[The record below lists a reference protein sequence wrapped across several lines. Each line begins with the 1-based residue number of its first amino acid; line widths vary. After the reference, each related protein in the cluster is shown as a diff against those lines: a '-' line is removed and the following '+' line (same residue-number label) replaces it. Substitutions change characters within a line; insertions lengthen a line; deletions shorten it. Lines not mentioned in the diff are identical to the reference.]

1 MSRRNR
7 SGPKLELKLN
17 LSPPP
22 SQGEQMS
29 MVRSPMRSNTA
40 SPNSC
45 VSSEPSQEE
54 METPIS
60 MVLVG
65 CPRCLMYVM
74 LSQDEPKCPKCKSTR
89 DKCFV
94 ASEVTQR
101 RSVII
106 NGLCSFFN
114 RSHLLHSSF
123 SSKVFASISL
133 LPLFPSYHI
142 LSSPLFPQLLL
153 SQELR
158 SQGPGRKLSQCRYF
172 FFALVKLSDDDLPLV
187 GNKAPDFEAE
197 AVFDQEFIK
206 VKLSEYIGK
215 KYVIL
220 FFYPL
225 DFTFVCPTEIT
236 AFSDRYA
243 EFEKLN
249 TEVLGVSVDSVFS
262 HLAWVQTDRQS
273 GGLGDLNY
281 PLVSDVT
288 KSISKSFG
296 VLIHDQGIALRG
308 LFIIDK
314 EGVIQ
319 HSTIN
324 NLGIGRSVDET
335 MRTLQALQYIQENP
349 DEVCPA
355 GWQPGEKS
363 MKPDP
368 KLSKEYFSAI

>member
-1 MSRRNR
+1 RNPNPLTHPTQSVLSSSSLVGLLFYLLIHSSAPFPTTDLLNPLTSFSSPAKPSMACSATSAALFSTAKPMAAPHLSKPSLTLTPSFALRKSLTSFSNAR
-7 SGPKLELKLN
+7 SSVHFN
-17 LSPPP
+17 
-22 SQGEQMS
+22 
-29 MVRSPMRSNTA
+29 RSNTFVVKA
-40 SPNSC
+40 
-45 VSSEPSQEE
+45 SSE
-54 METPIS
+54 
-60 MVLVG
+60 
-65 CPRCLMYVM
+65 
-74 LSQDEPKCPKCKSTR
+74 
-89 DKCFV
+89 
-94 ASEVTQR
+94 
-101 RSVII
+101 
-106 NGLCSFFN
+106 
-114 RSHLLHSSF
+114 
-123 SSKVFASISL
+123 
-133 LPLFPSYHI
+133 
-142 LSSPLFPQLLL
+142 
-153 SQELR
+153 
-158 SQGPGRKLSQCRYF
+158 
-172 FFALVKLSDDDLPLV
+172 LPLV
-187 GNKAPDFEAE
+187 GNVAPDFEAE

-215 KYVIL
+215 KYVVL

-243 EFEKLN
+243 EFEKIN

-262 HLAWVQTDRQS
+262 HLAWVQTDRKS

-296 VLIHDQGIALRG
+296 VLIPDQGIALRG

-324 NLGIGRSVDET
+324 NLAIGRSVDET
-335 MRTLQALQYIQENP
+335 MRTLQALQYVQENP

-355 GWQPGEKS
+355 GWKPGEKS

-368 KLSKEYFSAI
+368 KLSKDYFAAI

>member
-1 MSRRNR
+1 MASLASSTTLISSSTVLLPSKPSPFSPAASFLRTLPSTAASPSSLRSGFSSIGSLTCIRSSSRR
-7 SGPKLELKLN
+7 SFAVKAQAV
-17 LSPPP
+17 SDY
-22 SQGEQMS
+22 SQ
-29 MVRSPMRSNTA
+29 RLDFYR
-40 SPNSC
+40 
-45 VSSEPSQEE
+45 
-54 METPIS
+54 I
-60 MVLVG
+60 
-65 CPRCLMYVM
+65 
-74 LSQDEPKCPKCKSTR
+74 
-89 DKCFV
+89 
-94 ASEVTQR
+94 
-101 RSVII
+101 
-106 NGLCSFFN
+106 CSFFSFN
-114 RSHLLHSSF
+114 R
-123 SSKVFASISL
+123 AN
-133 LPLFPSYHI
+133 
-142 LSSPLFPQLLL
+142 LSSSIQ
-153 SQELR
+153 
-158 SQGPGRKLSQCRYF
+158 
-172 FFALVKLSDDDLPLV
+172 DDLPLV

-236 AFSDRYA
+236 AFSDRYE

-262 HLAWVQTDRQS
+262 HLAWVQTERKS

-281 PLVSDVT
+281 PLVSDIT

-296 VLIHDQGIALRG
+296 VLIPDQGIALRG

-335 MRTLQALQYIQENP
+335 MRTLQALQYVQENP

-355 GWQPGEKS
+355 GWKPGEKS

>member
-1 MSRRNR
+1 M
-7 SGPKLELKLN
+7 
-17 LSPPP
+17 
-22 SQGEQMS
+22 
-29 MVRSPMRSNTA
+29 A
-40 SPNSC
+40 S
-45 VSSEPSQEE
+45 VTSS
-54 METPIS
+54 TTLIS
-60 MVLVG
+60 
-65 CPRCLMYVM
+65 
-74 LSQDEPKCPKCKSTR
+74 STR
-89 DKCFV
+89 AFPAK
-94 ASEVTQR
+94 S
-101 RSVII
+101 SS
-106 NGLCSFFN
+106 LPSPSLSFL
-114 RSHLLHSSF
+114 RT
-123 SSKVFASISL
+123 
-133 LPLFPSYHI
+133 
-142 LSSPLFPQLLL
+142 LSSPPA
-153 SQELR
+153 SASLR
-158 SQGPGRKLSQCRYF
+158 SSFAQRSSLSSVSRRS
-172 FFALVKLSDDDLPLV
+172 FAVKAQADDLPL
-187 GNKAPDFEAE
+187 
-197 AVFDQEFIK
+197 EFIK

-262 HLAWVQTDRQS
+262 HLAWVQTDRKS

-281 PLVSDVT
+281 PLISDVT

-355 GWQPGEKS
+355 GWKPGEKS

>member
-1 MSRRNR
+1 M
-7 SGPKLELKLN
+7 
-17 LSPPP
+17 
-22 SQGEQMS
+22 
-29 MVRSPMRSNTA
+29 A
-40 SPNSC
+40 S
-45 VSSEPSQEE
+45 VASS
-54 METPIS
+54 TTLIS
-60 MVLVG
+60 
-65 CPRCLMYVM
+65 
-74 LSQDEPKCPKCKSTR
+74 STR
-89 DKCFV
+89 VFPAK
-94 ASEVTQR
+94 SSLTQSS
-101 RSVII
+101 SV
-106 NGLCSFFN
+106 SFL
-114 RSHLLHSSF
+114 RT
-123 SSKVFASISL
+123 
-133 LPLFPSYHI
+133 
-142 LSSPLFPQLLL
+142 LSSP
-153 SQELR
+153 SASASLR
-158 SQGPGRKLSQCRYF
+158 SGSARRSFLSSIRSNSRRS
-172 FFALVKLSDDDLPLV
+172 FAVKAQADDLPLV

-206 VKLSEYIGK
+206 VKLSDYIGK

-236 AFSDRYA
+236 AFSDRHA

-249 TEVLGVSVDSVFS
+249 TEILGVSVDSVFS
-262 HLAWVQTDRQS
+262 HLAWVQTDRKS

-281 PLVSDVT
+281 PLISDVT

-355 GWQPGEKS
+355 GWKPGEKS